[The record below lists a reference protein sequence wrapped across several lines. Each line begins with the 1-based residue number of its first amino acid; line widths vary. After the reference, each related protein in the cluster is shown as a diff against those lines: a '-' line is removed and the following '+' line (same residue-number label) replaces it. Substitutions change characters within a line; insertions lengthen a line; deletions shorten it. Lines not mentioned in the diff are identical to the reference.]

1 MVRIPYSS
9 LGRNTYL
16 DSIAPRFYLES
27 LDDLCIWCK
36 FFCFSARY
44 GYQYRNSML
53 KDFRPLKP
61 YFIQNRMALS
71 IGLSSLLLVDALQV
85 SIPRVIKS
93 AIDALTVGG
102 ANPEV
107 LLTYAL
113 IIGGIA
119 FTMAVFRYIWRY
131 LLFGHSRKVEEALR
145 NRIYQHLQTL
155 SSSFYWRT
163 STGDLMARAVNDID
177 AVRMAAGMG
186 LVALTDG
193 IVLSLATIG
202 FMLYINIPLT
212 LISLIP
218 TPFIVYFSLIL
229 TRRMGR
235 EFRQAQQ
242 TFSEVTESA
251 REAFAGIRVIKA
263 YNREAWGYTRVKQK
277 GDRYVENNLALGR
290 TLALFFPVMT
300 LFTNLGL
307 AVVIW
312 LGGRLTI
319 LGITTTGDFV
329 AFISYLNLLAW
340 PMMALGWV
348 TNLIQ
353 RGSAAMRRINGIL
366 DEVPEITDRTVAP
379 YKEKIRGQIRLSHL
393 TYHYPNRRENA
404 LRDIT
409 LTIGSGQI
417 AALVGGVGS
426 GKSTVLQAIP
436 RLIETGRGMIEID
449 GIPLHD
455 IGLATLR
462 GSIGFVTQEPYVFSD
477 TILNNVT
484 FGRRIAGQDSVNDA
498 LRIAQLKEEVEALPR
513 GTQSVLG
520 ERGVTVSGGQR
531 QRLTIARAIVTN
543 PSILILDD
551 ALSQVDTQTEAAILN
566 GILQMRKGRTT
577 IIVSHRLTTIKRA
590 DVIYVL
596 KEGRLVES
604 GDHDALLSTRGEY
617 ARLYERQQLSEEL
630 QGVR

>member
-16 DSIAPRFYLES
+16 DRIAPRFYLES
-27 LDDLCIWCK
+27 LDHLCIWCK
-36 FFCFSARY
+36 LFCFSARY

-61 YFIQNRMALS
+61 HFIQNRMALS

-93 AIDALTVGG
+93 AIDALTMGG
-102 ANPEV
+102 ANPQV

-193 IVLSLATIG
+193 IVLGMATIG

-251 REAFAGIRVIKA
+251 REAFAGIREIS
-263 YNREAWGYTRVKQK
+263 
-277 GDRYVENNLALGR
+277 
-290 TLALFFPVMT
+290 
-300 LFTNLGL
+300 
-307 AVVIW
+307 I
-312 LGGRLTI
+312 LTI
-319 LGITTTGDFV
+319 T
-329 AFISYLNLLAW
+329 W
-340 PMMALGWV
+340 PWG
-348 TNLIQ
+348 
-353 RGSAAMRRINGIL
+353 
-366 DEVPEITDRTVAP
+366 E
-379 YKEKIRGQIRLSHL
+379 
-393 TYHYPNRRENA
+393 
-404 LRDIT
+404 
-409 LTIGSGQI
+409 
-417 AALVGGVGS
+417 
-426 GKSTVLQAIP
+426 
-436 RLIETGRGMIEID
+436 
-449 GIPLHD
+449 PL
-455 IGLATLR
+455 
-462 GSIGFVTQEPYVFSD
+462 PCFS
-477 TILNNVT
+477 
-484 FGRRIAGQDSVNDA
+484 RS
-498 LRIAQLKEEVEALPR
+498 
-513 GTQSVLG
+513 
-520 ERGVTVSGGQR
+520 
-531 QRLTIARAIVTN
+531 
-543 PSILILDD
+543 
-551 ALSQVDTQTEAAILN
+551 
-566 GILQMRKGRTT
+566 
-577 IIVSHRLTTIKRA
+577 
-590 DVIYVL
+590 
-596 KEGRLVES
+596 
-604 GDHDALLSTRGEY
+604 
-617 ARLYERQQLSEEL
+617 
-630 QGVR
+630 

>member
-1 MVRIPYSS
+1 
-9 LGRNTYL
+9 
-16 DSIAPRFYLES
+16 
-27 LDDLCIWCK
+27 
-36 FFCFSARY
+36 
-44 GYQYRNSML
+44 ML
-53 KDFRPLKP
+53 KDFRSLKP
-61 YFIQNRMALS
+61 YFIKNRIAL
-71 IGLSSLLLVDALQV
+71 ILGLSSLLLVDSLELF
-85 SIPRVIKS
+85 IPRIIKG
-93 AIDALTVGG
+93 AIDALTIG
-102 ANPEV
+102 AATPQV

-113 IIGGIA
+113 IIAGIA
-119 FTMAVFRYIWRY
+119 LSMAVFRYAWRY
-131 LLFGHSRKVEEALR
+131 LVFGHSRKVEEALR
-145 NRIYQHLQTL
+145 NRLYQHLQTL
-155 SSSFYWRT
+155 SLSFYWRT
-163 STGDLMARAVNDID
+163 NTGDIMARAVNDID

-193 IVLSLATIG
+193 IVLGLATIG

-229 TRRMGR
+229 TRRLGR
-235 EFRQAQQ
+235 QFRQAQQ

-263 YNREAWGYTRVKQK
+263 YNREGWGYGRVKQK
-277 GDRYVENNLALGR
+277 GDRYIENNLALGR

-307 AVVIW
+307 AVVIC

-319 LGITTTGDFV
+319 LGTITTGDFV

-353 RGSAAMRRINGIL
+353 RGSASMRRINGIL
-366 DEVPEITDRTVAP
+366 EEVPEITDRAAVP
-379 YKEKIRGQIRLSHL
+379 YKGAINGQITLTRL
-393 TYHYPNRRENA
+393 TFRYPERKEHA

-409 LTIGSGQI
+409 LIIRAGQT
-417 AALVGGVGS
+417 AAIVGGVGS
-426 GKSTVLQAIP
+426 GKSTLLHTIP
-436 RLIETGRGMIEID
+436 RLIETMKGMIQID
-449 GIPLHD
+449 GIALHD
-455 IGLATLR
+455 IALATLR
-462 GSIGFVTQEPYVFSD
+462 GSIGFITQEPYIFSD

-484 FGRRIAGQDSVNDA
+484 FGRRIVVPGLIDSA
-498 LRIAQLKEEVEALPR
+498 LQVAQLSKEAESLPR
-513 GTQSVLG
+513 GINSVVG
-520 ERGVTVSGGQR
+520 EKGVTLSGGQR
-531 QRLTIARAIVTN
+531 QRLAIARAIVTN
-543 PSILILDD
+543 PPILILDD
-551 ALSQVDTQTEAAILN
+551 ALSQVDTGTEAAILN
-566 GILQMRKGRTT
+566 GILHMRKGETT

-604 GDHDALLSTRGEY
+604 GDHDTLLCTKGEY

-630 QGVR
+630 GGVK